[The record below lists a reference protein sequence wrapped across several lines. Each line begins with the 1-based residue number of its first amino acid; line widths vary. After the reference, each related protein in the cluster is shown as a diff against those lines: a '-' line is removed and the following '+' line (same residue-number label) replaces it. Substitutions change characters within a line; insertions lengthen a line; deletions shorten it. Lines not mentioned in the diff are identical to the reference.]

1 MRRAVTPL
9 SPTASPRRR
18 RTAAPCAA
26 DAPSIWQLCAHGHNL
41 HFLKWYSH
49 LNSLLQAAAIEPGQ
63 LGTVQAPP
71 RLSQSQGVV
80 NRFKRFAALIRIV

>member
-1 MRRAVTPL
+1 MPHQYGNYVPIVT
-9 SPTASPRRR
+9 
-18 RTAAPCAA
+18 
-26 DAPSIWQLCAHGHNL
+26 IYI
-41 HFLKWYSH
+41 FLKWYSH